1 MKQSAYTTFKNK
13 IDNFTFIFI
22 PLWLILTII
31 LAIAVQTQ
39 VIKDF
44 IKYHFGI

>member
-1 MKQSAYTTFKNK
+1 MKQSAHNKFKNK
-13 IDNFTFIFI
+13 IDNFTFIFV
-22 PLWLILTII
+22 PLWLTLTII
-31 LAIAVQTQ
+31 LAIAVQAQ